1 MPISDLIGY
10 TGYEQLYEAADVK
23 ALADNAEKLQ
33 QLKSV
38 ANAINQAANC
48 GEYKV
53 VWEHKMLDSV
63 KAELEGKGYT
73 VNDYIN
79 TANPVVASLISW
91 RD

>member
-1 MPISDLIGY
+1 MAITDLIGY
-10 TGYEQLYEAADVK
+10 SGYETLYDAADVK
-23 ALADNAEKLQ
+23 LLSDNAEKFQ

-48 GEYKV
+48 GEHEV

-73 VNDYIN
+73 VKDYIN
-79 TANPVVASLISW
+79 SANPRVASLISW